1 MATLILSSHPA
12 SSDGSGFNSIHFC
25 LDGSQTP
32 LPQESV
38 EIWTAADASAAFEQY
53 SEKAKA
59 TSKGVWI
66 SARLRKGHR
75 APSGFRKLKLDR
87 FVNV

>member
-12 SSDGSGFNSIHFC
+12 SSDGSGFNSIHFH
-25 LDGSQTP
+25 LDGSEPP

-38 EIWTAADASAAFEQY
+38 EIRTAADAAAAFEQY
-53 SEKAKA
+53 SERA
-59 TSKGVWI
+59 TASSKGIWI
-66 SARLRKGHR
+66 TASLRKGQR